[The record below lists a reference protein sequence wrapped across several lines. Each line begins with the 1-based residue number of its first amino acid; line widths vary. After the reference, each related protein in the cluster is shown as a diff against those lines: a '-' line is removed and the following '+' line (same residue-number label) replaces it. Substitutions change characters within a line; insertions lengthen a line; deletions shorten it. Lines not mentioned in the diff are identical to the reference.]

1 MIFKLIKPLVFC
13 LSIYFLQGCASH
25 HRIKAPVTPI
35 VRPVNVTNH
44 CVCGEELDKVID
56 NWIDLGEAFKKCLTT
71 GDFK

>member
-1 MIFKLIKPLVFC
+1 MRYIVLILFSFI
-13 LSIYFLQGCASH
+13 LLQGCATT

-35 VRPVNVTNH
+35 VRPVKVINH

-56 NWIDLGEAFKKCLTT
+56 NWIDLGEAYKKCLTT